1 MSPGESRARVCGWV
15 PSAGHVSLFVSVG
28 WGDTAFYATPSTRRE
43 RRSYSPPVHRCAL
56 LVTPVL
62 SPLLFFGSIFL
73 QKQGNHSRQ
82 CRRAP
87 RYSVLMVCRARI
99 SGRNADP
106 TTSRARAVPYTQ
118 KQVSSSYLLCG
129 KSGCLCGNYACKVL
143 HSARERANEHIKRTS
158 RAKVMLDCLQTARH
172 PHEQKGLG
180 RPSSVMERFE
190 QVPLQ
195 FSAQVGR
202 EETDSEVRS

>member
-1 MSPGESRARVCGWV
+1 MVSAEGGAGVGGRGKACTSRAHEGND
-15 PSAGHVSLFVSVG
+15 AH
-28 WGDTAFYATPSTRRE
+28 
-43 RRSYSPPVHRCAL
+43 PPPL
-56 LVTPVL
+56 SIDVL
-62 SPLLFFGSIFL
+62 CRSPLCRPLFYSLVLFFL

-82 CRRAP
+82 RRRVP
-87 RYSVLMVCRARI
+87 RYSVSMVCRARL

-106 TTSRARAVPYTQ
+106 TTSRAWAVPCIQ

-143 HSARERANEHIKRTS
+143 HSARKRAKEHIKRTS
-158 RAKVMLDCLQTARH
+158 RATVMLDCLQTARH

-180 RPSSVMERFE
+180 GSSSVMERFE
-190 QVPLQ
+190 QVPLH